1 MTADDVTKILDRA
14 LADDTYL
21 KRLLAEPAAAA
32 GELGAT
38 MTDDEVA
45 TIKKMSA
52 DELKQFAAEHRS
64 STDPAKRRAA
74 C

>member
-14 LADDTYL
+14 LEDETYL
-21 KRLLAEPAAAA
+21 ARLLSDPAGAA
-32 GELGAT
+32 GELNAT
-38 MTDDEVA
+38 MTDEEIA
-45 TIKKMSA
+45 TIRKMSA
-52 DELKQFAAEHRS
+52 DELKQFAAEHKS

>member
-14 LADDTYL
+14 LADATYL
-21 KRLLAEPAAAA
+21 NRLLAEPAAAA
-32 GELGAT
+32 SELGAT
-38 MTDDEVA
+38 MTDEEVA

-52 DELKQFAAEHRS
+52 DELKQFAAEYRS